1 MASHRQHHSLF
12 SAFISFLLIFSSS
25 HVTGAAADD
34 LPDLGTVLSKQPEL
48 STYYSLVQQN
58 PQILLQLP
66 MDGGITILAPSNAAF
81 ANIPNTILGSVWSAN
96 DSKVVVP
103 LMLYHVLS
111 TQLSMATLPSDQVHA
126 TTLLTDPAWTT
137 LAGGQGVLI
146 NRQPGNL
153 VVFVS
158 GGGARSLLKAVDI
171 PFKGGLVQVIDNLL
185 VPPGSLNTTLT
196 DFQDLSFLGALYA
209 AGLYDEVAINTN
221 NKTNMT
227 TTTGGGGNFTI
238 FAPSVPGI
246 QVVNGTLSNLTT
258 AQLRRVMQYH
268 IVPSAVL
275 PSTSLDNGTVHT
287 TLLGASGPS
296 LHIHRSGN
304 NLYVNSAQV
313 IQSDILLEN
322 GILHILDNVL
332 NPDVPGA
339 TPGSGLTAGGGGS
352 QPPVFSGAVN
362 ASTMVVTD
370 QPFTTALPCSVSCPP
385 PAPVMNM
392 TTMATTMSAGGSN
405 GSTFGF
411 EHWVQCQWDAE

>member
-1 MASHRQHHSLF
+1 
-12 SAFISFLLIFSSS
+12 
-25 HVTGAAADD
+25 
-34 LPDLGTVLSKQPEL
+34 
-48 STYYSLVQQN
+48 
-58 PQILLQLP
+58 
-66 MDGGITILAPSNAAF
+66 MDGGFTILAPSNAAF
-81 ANIPNTILGSVWSAN
+81 ENIPNTVMSSVWNAN
-96 DSKVVVP
+96 DTKVTVP

-171 PFKGGLVQVIDNLL
+171 PFKGGLIQVIDNLL
-185 VPPGSLNTTLT
+185 VPPGPLNATLE

-209 AGLYDEVAINTN
+209 AGLYDQVANNNGTN
-221 NKTNMT
+221 GTMA
-227 TTTGGGGNFTI
+227 GGAGGGNYTF
-238 FAPSVPGI
+238 FAPSVPGL

-275 PSTSLDNGTVHT
+275 PSTSLENGTHYT
-287 TLLGASGPS
+287 TLLGASGPA
-296 LHIHRSGN
+296 LHVHRSGN

-332 NPDVPGA
+332 NPDVPDAAPNSNG
-339 TPGSGLTAGGGGS
+339 TAA
-352 QPPVFSGAVN
+352 QMPVFSGAVN

-370 QPFTTALPCSVSCPP
+370 LPFTTALPCTASCSVL
-385 PAPVMNM
+385 
-392 TTMATTMSAGGSN
+392 TMATTVSASAGNSSSSFVMSAATSAN
-405 GSTFGF
+405 GTKSSTATDLATSSSKAGAAVLPRCKGLGVLGAMGLGAVGLVL
-411 EHWVQCQWDAE
+411 EL